1 MEIGSTPEPVTNPIH
16 NGFGVPQR
24 DWNYL
29 REKETPEYGP
39 DNLSTVY
46 VPGSKGGVWT
56 DHEVASTRR
65 RVLQMI
71 HPHWGVQKKQG
82 TWVGVGTST
91 EKVKRSKLVLTCST
105 MYDSEV
111 HINHLSCRKT

>member
-1 MEIGSTPEPVTNPIH
+1 M
-16 NGFGVPQR
+16 PQR
-24 DWNYL
+24 DWGYL
-29 REKETPEYGP
+29 LEDEATDSGP
-39 DNLSTVY
+39 VLSTVY

-71 HPHWGVQKKQG
+71 HPNWGVQRDMG

-91 EKVKRSKLVLTCST
+91 EKVNMSNLQTSMTSFIKYLFWL
-105 MYDSEV
+105 
-111 HINHLSCRKT
+111 